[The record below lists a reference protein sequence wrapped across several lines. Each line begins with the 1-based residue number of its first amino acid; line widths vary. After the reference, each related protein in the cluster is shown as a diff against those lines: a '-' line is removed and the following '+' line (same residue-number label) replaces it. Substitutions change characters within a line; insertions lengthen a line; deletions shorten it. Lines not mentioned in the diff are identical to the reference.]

1 MAVEV
6 NNNKWP
12 PGVYSIESKLDLV
25 TVVNEKRSLETS
37 LPLSLETSL
46 PLSMRKG
53 HLKPECVSA
62 THL

>member
-25 TVVNEKRSLETS
+25 IVDNEKRSLETS
-37 LPLSLETSL
+37 LPLTLETSL

>member
-12 PGVYSIESKLDLV
+12 PGVYSKLDLV